1 MRPNIF
7 VDTKFE
13 ARPSFETIPKFGARP
28 ILRPKVSQA
37 NGANGARPS
46 QVLEYPHAFE

>member
-1 MRPNIF
+1 MPNIF

-37 NGANGARPS
+37 NGARPS
-46 QVLEYPHAFE
+46 QVLEYPYAFE